1 MFGVTVAGAA
11 AVTQP
16 QGEET
21 MHKTN
26 GIVWTALLILAI
38 ATTALAAGSPVTN
51 VTVGKAQKLIKE
63 RAGKADFVILDV
75 RTPDEFAEGH
85 IDGAVNL
92 DVLSPG
98 FEKGLRVLDR
108 NRSYLVYC
116 RTGNRSRR
124 ATLTMEAL
132 GFRSIFHMTEG
143 IVKWKQQARPLTRP
157 S

>member
-1 MFGVTVAGAA
+1 M
-11 AVTQP
+11 QRR
-16 QGEET
+16 
-21 MHKTN
+21 N
-26 GIVWTALLILAI
+26 GILWIVVFTLTI
-38 ATTALAAGSPVTN
+38 AGTALAAVSPVTN
-51 VTVGKAQKLIKE
+51 LTVGKAQKLITE

-92 DVLSPG
+92 DVQSPD
-98 FEKGLRVLDR
+98 FEKGLRKLDR
-108 NRSYLVYC
+108 TKSYLVYC

-124 ATLTMEAL
+124 ATLTMDAL

-143 IVKWKQQARPLTRP
+143 IVKWKQQTRPLTRP

>member
-1 MFGVTVAGAA
+1 MQRRSAIMWVFFV
-11 AVTQP
+11 
-16 QGEET
+16 
-21 MHKTN
+21 
-26 GIVWTALLILAI
+26 ILAV
-38 ATTALAAGSPVTN
+38 ATPALAGSPVTN

-85 IDGAVNL
+85 INGAVNL
-92 DVLSPG
+92 DVQSRD
-98 FEKGLRVLDR
+98 FEKELRKLDR
-108 NRSYLVYC
+108 EKSYLVYC

-124 ATLTMEAL
+124 ATIAMEAL

-143 IVKWKQQARPLTRP
+143 IVMWKQQNLPLIRQ